1 MSTIDPRSGTDIST
15 AAKEVE
21 SERLF
26 QHVRALEGPR
36 DPFSHYEKLQEAGN
50 YILSSFQQVG
60 LTTGIQE
67 FSLESG
73 SGTYQNVEGAIP
85 GSGPELLVV
94 AHYDTVPDTPGAND
108 NASAVAVMLEAARVL
123 KKVGSSN
130 LRFIGF
136 TLEEND
142 PFFQAKIHHLA
153 HSLGL
158 MDSQHRYLRW
168 HTQKLMKQLSS
179 LAKGMRLHGSDFAE
193 AIILAHKQLES
204 EMDET
209 ENLLAQEVAVLYRGI
224 SNTSWPGIFATIGS
238 ARWVEQATKR
248 NASIQGVI
256 CLDTVGYCSQ
266 QANSQH
272 HPPGFDP
279 SVFPHH
285 GISDFTRGN
294 FLAAI
299 GDGQSGFLS
308 EAFCQQSAQ
317 PSVDLPHISLQF
329 PLTFEQFAMGMPDLL
344 RSDHAPFWRVG
355 IPGLLLTDTADFRY
369 PHYHTPADTI
379 DKLDFDF
386 LAKVCKAVVA
396 SAMALTARTDSLLNV
411 Q

>member
-1 MSTIDPRSGTDIST
+1 MSTIDPKSST
-15 AAKEVE
+15 NIAPAVQEVE
-21 SERLF
+21 SEHLF

-36 DPFSHYEKLQEAGN
+36 DPSGHYEKLQAAGH
-50 YILSSFQQVG
+50 YILSHFQQVG
-60 LTTGIQE
+60 LATGIQE

-73 SGTYQNVEGAIP
+73 PGTYQNVEGAIP

-94 AHYDTVPDTPGAND
+94 AHYDTVPDSPGAND

-123 KKVGSSN
+123 QKVGSTN
-130 LRFIGF
+130 LRFIAF

-142 PFFQAKIHHLA
+142 PFLEAKIHALA
-153 HSLGL
+153 YSLGL
-158 MDSQHRYLRW
+158 MDPQHRYLRW
-168 HTQKLMKQLSS
+168 HAQKLMTQLSS
-179 LAKGMRLHGSDFAE
+179 LAKGMRSQASDFGE
-193 AIILAHKQLES
+193 AIALAHQQLEPD
-204 EMDET
+204 MDEK
-209 ENLLAQEVAVLYRGI
+209 ENRLAQEVALLYRGI
-224 SNTSWPGIFATIGS
+224 SHKSWPGILATIGS
-238 ARWVEQATKR
+238 ARWVEHATKR
-248 NASIQGVI
+248 NALIQGVI

-279 SVFPHH
+279 SIFPHH

-294 FLAAI
+294 FLAAV

-317 PSVDLPHISLQF
+317 PSVDLPYLSLQL

-344 RSDHAPFWRVG
+344 RSDHAPFWRAG
-355 IPGLLLTDTADFRY
+355 IPGLLLTDSGDFRY
-369 PHYHTPADTI
+369 PYYHTPADTI

-386 LAKVCKAVVA
+386 LTKVCKAVVA
-396 SAMALTARTDSLLNV
+396 SAMVLTARTPE
-411 Q
+411 